1 MKIGSFD
8 FSTRKTFIIAEL
20 SANHNGSK
28 EFAKETIRAAKRA
41 GADAIKL
48 QTYKPDTITLDVK
61 NSQFKINH
69 DTAWDGRYLYDLYK
83 EAYLPWEWHQEL
95 FETAAIEGLI
105 CFSSPFD
112 ATAVDFLETLDV
124 PAYKIASYEITDI
137 PLIELVAS
145 KRKPVIFS
153 TGIAEENDIKLAVE
167 TCKKQGND
175 QIIIL
180 KCTSAYPTQP
190 EEANLANITEI
201 ANCFNVMTG
210 LSDHT
215 LGIVAPVLSVAYGA
229 RVIEKHF
236 ILNKND
242 GGVDSHFSLDESEF
256 REMVDAVRIAE
267 KMAGEAAF
275 KITDKMKGQRDF
287 SRSLYVAEDIKKGE
301 LITQVNVRS
310 VRPGFGLHPKYL
322 MEVIGKK
329 VNADVMK
336 GTPFSFDYINYDE

>member
-8 FSTRKTFIIAEL
+8 FSNKTTFIIAEL
-20 SANHNGSK
+20 SANHNGSL

-48 QTYKPDTITLDVK
+48 QTYKADIITLDVK
-61 NSQFKINH
+61 ESQFKINH
-69 DTAWDGRYLYDLYK
+69 GTEWDGRYLYDLYE
-83 EAYLPWEWHQEL
+83 EAHLPWEWHQEL

-112 ATAVDFLETLDV
+112 PTAVDLLETLNV

-145 KRKPVIFS
+145 KGKPVIFS
-153 TGIAEENDIKLAVE
+153 TGIAGEDDIKLAVE
-167 TCKKQGND
+167 ACKKQGND

-190 EEANLANITEI
+190 EQANLATISEI
-201 ANCFNVMTG
+201 ANRFNVMAG
-210 LSDHT
+210 FSDHT

-236 ILNKND
+236 ILDKSD
-242 GGVDSHFSLDESEF
+242 GGVDSHFSLDEREF
-256 REMVDAVRIAE
+256 QEMVDAVRIAE
-267 KMAGEAAF
+267 KMTGEANF
-275 KITDKMKGQRDF
+275 EMTDKMKGQRDF
-287 SRSLYVAEDIKKGE
+287 SRSLYVVEDIKKGNP
-301 LITQVNVRS
+301 ITEVNVRS
-310 VRPGFGLHPKYL
+310 IRPGYGLHPKYYKEIL
-322 MEVIGKK
+322 GKK
-329 VNADVMK
+329 VNTDVMK
-336 GTPFSFDYINYDE
+336 GTPMSFDFVS